1 MVQLLGKILVVEDE
15 IAIQTLIAVNLKKA
29 GYDPILAGTGEKA
42 LSDVETALPDL
53 IIVDW
58 MLPVMSGI
66 DLIRRLKEDSRTK
79 KIPIIF
85 LTAKTD
91 EKDKLSG
98 LSLGIDDYVTKPFS
112 PRELIIRITNI
123 LRRVAPEATDDI
135 CDIAGLRLDPVSR
148 RVTGNNKTISLGP
161 TEFKLLHFFMTH
173 PDRIYSRAELLDYV
187 WGDHVFIEERTI
199 DVHIRRLR
207 RALEPT
213 KFNTLI
219 QTARGVGYLL
229 TNK

>member
-1 MVQLLGKILVVEDE
+1 MERFSVEDE
-15 IAIQTLIAVNLKKA
+15 ITIQTLIAVNLTKA
-29 GYDPILAGTGEKA
+29 GYDPILAGTGESCRIA
-42 LSDVETALPDL
+42 TALQFNYC
-53 IIVDW
+53 
-58 MLPVMSGI
+58 
-66 DLIRRLKEDSRTK
+66 RLDAPCNDRHRSRKTVKKDSRTK
-79 KIPIIF
+79 NTDYFHSI
-85 LTAKTD
+85 KT
-91 EKDKLSG
+91 EKDSYR
-98 LSLGIDDYVTKPFS
+98 LGSKDYHITKPFS

-123 LRRVAPEATDDI
+123 LRRVSPEATDDI

-219 QTARGVGYLL
+219 KTSRGAGYLL
-229 TNK
+229 TNE